1 MSTETTTPA
10 TSRPK
15 QSPLRNFRASDQL
28 WDAVKQKAHAEDRS
42 VSDVIRH
49 ALRNY
54 LERD

>member
-1 MSTETTTPA
+1 MSTETTET

-28 WDAVKQKAHAEDRS
+28 WTAVKEKAHSEDRS